1 VHRLLVLLIF
11 WLLTGCGSINL
22 AETSLSSGQTY
33 GHSGHDYQ
41 AIPIRTQL
49 LAETHHIDN
58 FRILVG
64 PELVTDII
72 CKPSPGYLAGV
83 SSIVKF
89 SYRLEDFTFF
99 SECGAG
105 PTYLSVQT
113 HEQGNP
119 GFNFIDQLGGGVEYR
134 FTERLSLGVKY
145 RYSHVSHAGLRDAPN
160 HGIDAHSG
168 FVSFK
173 FDF

>member
-1 VHRLLVLLIF
+1 MHRFTLFLVF
-11 WLLTGCGSINL
+11 WLLAGCNSINL

-41 AIPIRTQL
+41 TTPIRTQL
-49 LAETHHIDN
+49 LAETHHIDG

-64 PELVTDII
+64 PELVTDIVR
-72 CKPSPGYLAGV
+72 KPGSGYLAGV
-83 SSIVKF
+83 SSIAKF

-99 SECGAG
+99 GECGAG

-113 HEQGNP
+113 HEQGHP
-119 GFNFIDQLGGGVEYR
+119 GFNFIDQLGGGVEYQ
-134 FTERLSLGVKY
+134 FAKHLSLGAKY
-145 RYSHVSHAGLRDAPN
+145 RYSHISHAGLRDAPN
-160 HGIDAHSG
+160 HGIDSHSG
-168 FVSFK
+168 FLSFK